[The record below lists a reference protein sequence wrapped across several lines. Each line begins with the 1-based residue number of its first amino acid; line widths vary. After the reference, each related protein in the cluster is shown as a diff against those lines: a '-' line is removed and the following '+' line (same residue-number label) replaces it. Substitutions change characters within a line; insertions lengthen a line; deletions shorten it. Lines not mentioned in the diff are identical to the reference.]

1 LDGVP
6 SACAVLP
13 GNLAT
18 IRKSMVDE
26 YVTGL
31 GKPRMQK
38 VFRAIRFAFGI
49 PDSSGSICLFVTIE

>member
-1 LDGVP
+1 
-6 SACAVLP
+6 
-13 GNLAT
+13 
-18 IRKSMVDE
+18 MVDE

>member
-1 LDGVP
+1 M
-6 SACAVLP
+6 A
-13 GNLAT
+13 
-18 IRKSMVDE
+18 DE

-49 PDSSGSICLFVTIE
+49 PDSSGSICLFVTIEQIGPAVLREIL